1 MLQVIFMVVKYKA
14 KDLLFKVYQDY
25 GIKNYMSFD
34 EFILSLRREVA
45 FKYHYIISAVDYKE
59 MVYKFVDFKMLDGSI
74 LWLLED

>member
-25 GIKNYMSFD
+25 GIKNHMSFD
-34 EFILSLRREVA
+34 DFVLSLRREVA
-45 FKYHYIISAVDYKE
+45 FKSHYIISAVDYKE
-59 MVYKFVDFKMLDGSI
+59 MIYKLVDFGMLEGSV